1 MPPPNTR
8 HQIIAAADQLFYQR
22 GFEHTSFAQIASE
35 VKISRGNFYHH
46 FKSKDEILNA
56 VIEARKARTQAMLWD
71 WERHAPSPRE
81 RIKCYINIVLQNWP
95 AIKESG
101 CPVGTLSTELAK
113 LNHASQAGANSIF
126 TLFRT
131 WLAQQFSELGQ
142 EQEADALAMH
152 VLAWSQGVATLC
164 NAFQDKQFAQ
174 REVNKLCLWLDS
186 VCPDGEPST

>member
-1 MPPPNTR
+1 M
-8 HQIIAAADQLFYQR
+8 
-22 GFEHTSFAQIASE
+22 
-35 VKISRGNFYHH
+35 
-46 FKSKDEILNA
+46 
-56 VIEARKARTQAMLWD
+56 IEARKARTQSMLWD
-71 WERHAPSPRE
+71 WERHAPWPRE